1 MKIKNK
7 VVLQSTL
14 SLVLVS
20 LLVTAMEFYLSKNYL
35 SSFVEN
41 YRNELIEQKKKE
53 LISYLDISTSP
64 LYNYI
69 FDKDNGKEKAKEY
82 LESIIYDNGNYFFGV
97 DSNGI
102 SVFNGDNKSLVGS
115 DISGFKD
122 VKGNRVVS
130 DIILASKNGD
140 GFSSFYWHKPGY
152 TEEVQKIAYSVY
164 IKEWDWIVS
173 TGVYVDDIDVAV
185 REYSESRVQELDYK
199 TKLSLVIT
207 FLCSS
212 LVGIIIYLSMNKT
225 MNPLNEIKDEF
236 KKLASDNPD
245 LTYQMKIKSN
255 DEIGNIAEYF
265 NEFLNKTN
273 NMICNLE
280 EFSIDLQNKIDQY
293 QISINNIENVI
304 ESYVIETDEMTRLIE
319 EIAKSSKDVS
329 SHVVNTTHLI
339 STADKQGEQ
348 ASSLI
353 TLSASSVNE
362 LIKEVSQSMEISKG
376 IKLESESIVSVLSV
390 INEIADQTNLLA
402 LNAAIEAARAG
413 ENGRGFSVVAGEVRS
428 LANRTKSS
436 TVEIEKAMHSLIDG
450 NRKMFRSMD
459 NTSIRSKD
467 SIEKTE
473 SIQNS
478 LSNIVSLVGEIK
490 LASNE
495 VGSANQKQESL
506 TLVVE
511 RKVNGIIDM
520 LSRARESSAKL
531 SKETLDLTN
540 MKDELKEMLSKFR

>member
-1 MKIKNK
+1 
-7 VVLQSTL
+7 
-14 SLVLVS
+14 
-20 LLVTAMEFYLSKNYL
+20 MEFFLSKNYL

-140 GFSSFYWHKPGY
+140 GFSYFYWHKPGY
-152 TEEVQKIAYSVY
+152 TEEVQKIAYSIY

-185 REYSESRVQELDYK
+185 REYSESRVQELGYK
-199 TKLSLVIT
+199 TKLSLAIT

-212 LVGIIIYLSMNKT
+212 LVGFIIYLSMNKT
-225 MNPLNEIKDEF
+225 MNPLDEIKNEF

-245 LTYQMKIKSN
+245 LTYQMKIRSN

-273 NMICNLE
+273 NMICSLE

-304 ESYVIETDEMTRLIE
+304 ELYVIETDEMTKLIE

-436 TVEIEKAMHSLIDG
+436 TVEIEKAMHSLNDG

>member
-1 MKIKNK
+1 M
-7 VVLQSTL
+7 
-14 SLVLVS
+14 
-20 LLVTAMEFYLSKNYL
+20 
-35 SSFVEN
+35 
-41 YRNELIEQKKKE
+41 
-53 LISYLDISTSP
+53 
-64 LYNYI
+64 
-69 FDKDNGKEKAKEY
+69 
-82 LESIIYDNGNYFFGV
+82 
-97 DSNGI
+97 
-102 SVFNGDNKSLVGS
+102 
-115 DISGFKD
+115 
-122 VKGNRVVS
+122 
-130 DIILASKNGD
+130 
-140 GFSSFYWHKPGY
+140 
-152 TEEVQKIAYSVY
+152 
-164 IKEWDWIVS
+164 
-173 TGVYVDDIDVAV
+173 
-185 REYSESRVQELDYK
+185 
-199 TKLSLVIT
+199 TK
-207 FLCSS
+207 
-212 LVGIIIYLSMNKT
+212 
-225 MNPLNEIKDEF
+225 
-236 KKLASDNPD
+236 
-245 LTYQMKIKSN
+245 
-255 DEIGNIAEYF
+255 
-265 NEFLNKTN
+265 
-273 NMICNLE
+273 
-280 EFSIDLQNKIDQY
+280 
-293 QISINNIENVI
+293 
-304 ESYVIETDEMTRLIE
+304 LIE

-436 TVEIEKAMHSLIDG
+436 TVEIEKAMHSLNDG

>member
-185 REYSESRVQELDYK
+185 REYSESRVKELDYK